1 MLRDDLD
8 LLPAYVPGVRA
19 EGALKLS
26 SNEVTQPPIPAV
38 AEAMANAVAGANR
51 YPDMFS
57 VALRQ
62 KLAAT
67 VGLTLENVAIG
78 IGSSALCQQLVQ
90 ITCRPGDKVVFP
102 WRSFEGYPI
111 FAAVVGATSVPVPLD
126 AEFRNDLDALAA
138 AAQDAKLV
146 FLCNPNNPTGT
157 THSHEAIAEFLKKV
171 PGDVVVAL
179 DEAYIEYVR
188 DAAAIDALALLAKH
202 PNLVVLRTFS
212 KAYGLA
218 GARVG
223 YAFAAPAIIEAI
235 NKVQI
240 PFGINVAAQAG
251 AVAALEHSEEILSRT
266 SDVAVQRTRV
276 ARALG
281 AVPSQ
286 ANFVWVPDLAD
297 IQATG
302 AALAER
308 GILVRCFPEGMRIT
322 VTTAEEMDQLID
334 AWRDIN
340 PARTSA

>member
-1 MLRDDLD
+1 MLRNDLD

-26 SNEVTQPPIPAV
+26 SNEVTQPPLPQVADAMAQAV
-38 AEAMANAVAGANR
+38 AQANR

-57 VALRQ
+57 VALREA
-62 KLAAT
+62 LAAR
-67 VGLTLENVAIG
+67 VGLTLEQVAIG

-90 ITCRPGDKVVFP
+90 VTCRPGDKVVFP

-126 AEFRNDLDALAA
+126 EEHRNDLDALAA
-138 AAQDAKLV
+138 AAQDARLV
-146 FLCNPNNPTGT
+146 FACNPNNPTGT
-157 THSHEAIAEFLKKV
+157 IHTHEAIEEFLTKV
-171 PGDVVVAL
+171 PADCVVAF

-188 DAAAIDALALLAKH
+188 DAAQVDAVALLKKF

-223 YAFAAPAIIEAI
+223 YAFAAANIIEAV

-251 AVAALEHSEEILSRT
+251 ALAALEHSEQILART
-266 SDVAVQRTRV
+266 DEVCVQRNRV
-276 ARALG
+276 ARAVH

-286 ANFVWVPDLAD
+286 ANFVWVPDLTDVAG
-297 IQATG
+297 AG
-302 AALAER
+302 AALAEE
-308 GILVRCFPEGMRIT
+308 GVLVRCFPEGMRIT
-322 VTTAEEMDQLID
+322 ITTAEEMDVLLD
-334 AWRDIN
+334 AWKKVDPQRI
-340 PARTSA
+340 